1 MKRKSVTIILPVL
14 FAIAAGFVVIKYN
27 KEGKM
32 MPATVYL
39 LQDRKGMAANTEEW
53 KKVQAKFEK
62 EIKIARTNE
71 GDIKSRLELAALFIQ
86 EARVT
91 GNHMYYDVA
100 AMKYVNEVLAK
111 EPSNFEG
118 LIYQAL
124 IYLSQHHF
132 AEGLIIAE
140 KARQANPDNAFIY
153 GILTDA
159 NVELGNYKEAI
170 ADADRMVS
178 IRPDIRSYSRISYLR
193 EIHGDIPGAIEAME
207 LAVDAGA
214 PGDESTEWCRIQLGR
229 LFEYEGEFQKA
240 EACYKTSIDN
250 RKQYGYA
257 FAGLGRLAIN
267 KKEYDKAIGYYMQAD
282 TLVKDYSF
290 REEMVDIYV
299 ESGHADKAKTTVK
312 SLLDD
317 MNKEV
322 KTSAADENIGHYADR
337 ELALLYVKAG
347 DLDKA
352 LDHAMLEYKRRP
364 GNIDVNETVAWVYY
378 KRGEGEKAVK
388 YLVEALKTGSKN
400 PNLLHR
406 AELIYAMVG
415 NTEKSREFAKK
426 G

>member
-1 MKRKSVTIILPVL
+1 MTIVLPVL
-14 FAIAAGFVVIKYN
+14 FALAAGFVVLKYN
-27 KEGKM
+27 KEGKT

-39 LQDRKGMAANTEEW
+39 LQDRKGMTVQTEEW
-53 KKVQAKFEK
+53 KDVQAKFEK
-62 EIKIARTNE
+62 AITIARTNE
-71 GDIKSRLELAALFIQ
+71 EDIKSRLELAALFIQ

-111 EPSNFEG
+111 KPANFEG

-132 AEGLIIAE
+132 AEGLAIAE
-140 KARQANPDNAFIY
+140 KARVANPDNAFIY

-159 NVELGNYKEAI
+159 NVELGNYKKAI
-170 ADADRMVS
+170 AEADKMVS

-214 PGDESTEWCRIQLGR
+214 PGDESTEWCRVQLGR
-229 LFEYEGEFQKA
+229 LFEYEGDLQKA
-240 EACYKTSIDN
+240 EECYNNSIQN

-257 FAGLGRLAIN
+257 FAGLGRLAAN
-267 KKEYDKAIGYYMQAD
+267 KKEYDKAISYFMQAD
-282 TLVKDYSF
+282 TLVKDYVF
-290 REEMVDIYV
+290 REEMVDLYE
-299 ESGHADKAKTTVK
+299 ESGHADKAKAIVQ
-312 SLLDD
+312 SLLDE
-317 MNKEV
+317 MNKE
-322 KTSAADENIGHYADR
+322 TEASTTDENLGHYADR

-347 DLDKA
+347 ELDKA
-352 LDHAMLEYKRRP
+352 LEHAMLEYKRRP
-364 GNIDVNETVAWVYY
+364 KNIDVNETIAWVYY
-378 KRGEGEKAVK
+378 KRREGEKAVK
-388 YLVEALKTGSKN
+388 YLEEALKTGSKN
-400 PNLLHR
+400 PNLLHK

-415 NTEKSREFAKK
+415 NNDKAKGYAKK

>member
-1 MKRKSVTIILPVL
+1 MTIVLPVL
-14 FAIAAGFVVIKYN
+14 FALAAGFVVLKYN
-27 KEGKM
+27 KEGKP

-39 LQDRKGMAANTEEW
+39 LQDRKGMAAQTGEW
-53 KKVQAKFEK
+53 KEVQARFEK
-62 EIKIARTNE
+62 AITIARTNE
-71 GDIKSRLELAALFIQ
+71 EDIKSRLELAALFIQ

-111 EPSNFEG
+111 EPANFEG

-132 AEGLIIAE
+132 AEGLAIAE
-140 KARQANPDNAFIY
+140 KARVANPDNAFIY

-159 NVELGNYKEAI
+159 NVELGNYKKAI
-170 ADADRMVS
+170 AEADKMVS

-214 PGDESTEWCRIQLGR
+214 PGDESTEWCRVQLGR
-229 LFEYEGEFQKA
+229 LFEYEGDLQKA
-240 EACYKTSIDN
+240 EECYNNSIQN

-257 FAGLGRLAIN
+257 FAGLGRLAAN

-282 TLVKDYSF
+282 TLVKDYVF
-290 REEMVDIYV
+290 REEMVDLYE
-299 ESGHADKAKTTVK
+299 ESGHADKAKAIVQ
-312 SLLDD
+312 SLLDE
-317 MNKEV
+317 MNKET
-322 KTSAADENIGHYADR
+322 KASTADENLGHYADR

-352 LDHAMLEYKRRP
+352 LEHALLEYKRRP
-364 GNIDVNETVAWVYY
+364 KNIDVNETIAWVYY
-378 KRGEGEKAVK
+378 KRREGEKAVK
-388 YLVEALKTGSKN
+388 YLEEALKTGSKN
-400 PNLLHR
+400 PNLLHK

-415 NTEKSREFAKK
+415 NNEKAKGYAKK

>member
-1 MKRKSVTIILPVL
+1 MT
-14 FAIAAGFVVIKYN
+14 A
-27 KEGKM
+27 
-32 MPATVYL
+32 
-39 LQDRKGMAANTEEW
+39 QTEEW
-53 KKVQAKFEK
+53 KEVQAKFERA
-62 EIKIARTNE
+62 IKIARTNE
-71 GDIKSRLELAALFIQ
+71 EDSKSRLELAALFIQ

-111 EPSNFEG
+111 EPANFEA

-132 AEGLIIAE
+132 AEGLAIAE
-140 KARQANPDNAFIY
+140 KARVANPDNAFIY

-214 PGDESTEWCRIQLGR
+214 PGDESTEWCRVQLGR
-229 LFEYEGEFQKA
+229 LFEYEGDLQKA
-240 EACYKTSIDN
+240 EGCYQSSLQN
-250 RKQYGYA
+250 RRHYA
-257 FAGLGRLAIN
+257 YALAGLGRLAGI
-267 KKEYDKAIGYYMQAD
+267 KKDYNNAFGYYMLAGK
-282 TLVKDYSF
+282 LVHDYSF
-290 REEMVDIYV
+290 REEIVDIYQ
-299 ESGHADKAKTTVK
+299 ESGHADSAKATVT
-312 SLLDD
+312 SLLEE
-317 MNKEV
+317 MNRDT

-352 LDHAMLEYKRRP
+352 LEHAMLEYRRRP
-364 GNIDVNETVAWVYY
+364 KNIDVNETVAWVYY
-378 KRGEGEKAVK
+378 KRGEGDKAMK
-388 YLVEALKTGSKN
+388 YLEEALKTGSRN

-406 AELIYAMVG
+406 AELIYTMVG
-415 NTEKSREFAKK
+415 NTGKAMEYSRKV
-426 G
+426 

>member
-1 MKRKSVTIILPVL
+1 MKRKPVTIILPVL
-14 FAIAAGFVVIKYN
+14 FAIAAGFVVLKYN
-27 KEGKM
+27 KEGKT

-39 LQDRKGMAANTEEW
+39 LQARKSMAANTEEW
-53 KKVQAKFEK
+53 KEVQAKFEK

-71 GDIKSRLELAALFIQ
+71 DDIKSRLELAALFIQ

-132 AEGLIIAE
+132 AEGLAIAE
-140 KARQANPDNAFIY
+140 KARLANPDNAFIY

-193 EIHGDIPGAIEAME
+193 EIHGDIPGAIEAMG

-214 PGDESTEWCRIQLGR
+214 PGDESTEWCRVQLGR
-229 LFEYEGEFQKA
+229 LFEYEGDLQKA
-240 EACYKTSIDN
+240 EGCYKTSIQN

-257 FAGLGRLAIN
+257 FAGLGRLATN

-290 REEMVDIYV
+290 REEMVDLYV
-299 ESGHADKAKTTVK
+299 ESGHADKAKAIVK

-317 MNKEV
+317 MNKEA

-364 GNIDVNETVAWVYY
+364 KNIDVNETVAWVYY

-388 YLVEALKTGSKN
+388 YLEEALKTGSKN

>member
-1 MKRKSVTIILPVL
+1 MKRKSVTIVLPVL
-14 FAIAAGFVVIKYN
+14 FALAAGFVVLKYN
-27 KEGKM
+27 KEGKT

-39 LQDRKGMAANTEEW
+39 LQDRKGMAAQTGEW
-53 KKVQAKFEK
+53 KEVQARFEK
-62 EIKIARTNE
+62 AITIARTNE
-71 GDIKSRLELAALFIQ
+71 EDIKSRLELAALFIQ

-111 EPSNFEG
+111 EPANFEG

-132 AEGLIIAE
+132 AEGLAIAE
-140 KARQANPDNAFIY
+140 KARVTNPDNAFIY

-159 NVELGNYKEAI
+159 NVELGNYKKAI
-170 ADADRMVS
+170 AEADKMVS

-214 PGDESTEWCRIQLGR
+214 PGDESTEWCRVQLGR
-229 LFEYEGEFQKA
+229 LFEYEGDLQKA
-240 EACYKTSIDN
+240 EECYNNSIQN

-257 FAGLGRLAIN
+257 FAGLGRLAAN

-282 TLVKDYSF
+282 TLVKDYVF
-290 REEMVDIYV
+290 REEMVDLYE
-299 ESGHADKAKTTVK
+299 ESGHADKAKAIVQ
-312 SLLDD
+312 SLLDE
-317 MNKEV
+317 MNKET
-322 KTSAADENIGHYADR
+322 KASTADENLGHYADR

-352 LDHAMLEYKRRP
+352 LEHALLEYKRRP
-364 GNIDVNETVAWVYY
+364 KNIDVNETIAWVYY
-378 KRGEGEKAVK
+378 KRREGEKAVK
-388 YLVEALKTGSKN
+388 YLEEALKTGSKN
-400 PNLLHR
+400 PNLLHK

-415 NTEKSREFAKK
+415 NNEKAKGYAKK

>member
-1 MKRKSVTIILPVL
+1 
-14 FAIAAGFVVIKYN
+14 
-27 KEGKM
+27 

-39 LQDRKGMAANTEEW
+39 LQDRKGEAAQTEEW
-53 KKVQAKFEK
+53 KEVQAKFEK
-62 EIKIARTNE
+62 AITIARTNE
-71 GDIKSRLELAALFIQ
+71 EDIKSRLELAALFIQ

-91 GNHMYYDVA
+91 GNHLYYDVA
-100 AMKYVNEVLAK
+100 AMKYTNEVLAK
-111 EPSNFEG
+111 EPANFEA

-132 AEGLIIAE
+132 AEGLAIAT
-140 KARQANPDNAFIY
+140 KAREANPDNAFIY

-170 ADADRMVS
+170 ADADWMVS

-207 LAVDAGA
+207 MAVEAGA
-214 PGDESTEWCRIQLGR
+214 PGDEATEWCRVQLGR
-229 LFEYEGEFQKA
+229 LFEYEGDLQKA
-240 EACYKTSIDN
+240 EGCYQTSIQN

-257 FAGLGRLAIN
+257 FAGLGRLAAN
-267 KKEYDKAIGYYMQAD
+267 KKDYTRAISYYMQAD
-282 TLVKDYSF
+282 SLVKDYVF
-290 REEMVDIYV
+290 REEMADLYE
-299 ESGHADKAKTTVK
+299 ESGQGDKAKATVK

-317 MNKEV
+317 MNKEA
-322 KTSAADENIGHYADR
+322 SASSSDENIGHYADR

-364 GNIDVNETVAWVYY
+364 KNIDVNETVAWVYY

-388 YLVEALKTGSKN
+388 YLQEALKTGSKN

-406 AELIYAMVG
+406 SELIYKMVG
-415 NTEKSREFAKK
+415 GTFVK
-426 G
+426 